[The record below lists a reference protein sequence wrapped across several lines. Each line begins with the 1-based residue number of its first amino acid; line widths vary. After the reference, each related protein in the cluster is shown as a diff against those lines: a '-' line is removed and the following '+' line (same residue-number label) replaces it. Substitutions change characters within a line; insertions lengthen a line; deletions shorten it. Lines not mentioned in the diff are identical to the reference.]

1 MTVQPA
7 CADCRA
13 ALTIDCRYHAVA
25 PTARQCLAQIAS
37 MKLSGSPEE
46 VSARAKELALLKEE
60 SATANGGPELLGLRV
75 CADKS
80 LAETPT
86 EGRDEWRG
94 VLLSAWAWTPPK
106 GDAGRAH
113 DLEMRFDKLSDEA
126 EKVRHR
132 P

>member
-1 MTVQPA
+1 MGVQSR
-7 CADCRA
+7 CR
-13 ALTIDCRYHAVA
+13 RS
-25 PTARQCLAQIAS
+25 LAQIAS

-46 VSARAKELALLKEE
+46 VVARAKELALLKEE

>member
-1 MTVQPA
+1 
-7 CADCRA
+7 
-13 ALTIDCRYHAVA
+13 
-25 PTARQCLAQIAS
+25 

-46 VSARAKELALLKEE
+46 VVARAKELALLKEE

-94 VLLSAWAWTPPK
+94 VLLSAWAWTQPK

-126 EKVRHR
+126 EKARAGTGLLVCFASLVACRLAVTSWR
-132 P
+132 CSTLAGRARSSPSS